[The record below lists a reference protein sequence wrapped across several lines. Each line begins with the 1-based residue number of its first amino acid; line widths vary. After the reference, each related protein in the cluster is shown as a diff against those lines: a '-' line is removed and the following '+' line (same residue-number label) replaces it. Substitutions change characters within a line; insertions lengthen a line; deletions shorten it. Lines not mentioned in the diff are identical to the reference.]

1 MAPEFTGAK
10 EPDELPEV
18 DTASDAYPV
27 LEERKKERKKERKNV
42 STRTFALSSL
52 FP

>member
-1 MAPEFTGAK
+1 MAPEFTGVK

-27 LEERKKERKKERKNV
+27 LEERKKERRKERCQY
-42 STRTFALSSL
+42 TCALSSL